1 MEALTLSFC
10 NARTRSGG
18 ACRNVALHGKQRCCL
33 HGGASTGAKSLDG
46 KQRQAEGRAHY
57 LQKLRG
63 EGHKPGPAKGT
74 GGRPRKDSRV
84 VAPIERLRLD
94 TLAMIDTGEGST
106 QMPKPPPTPEEWQA
120 VLDPAFAPRAPLSD
134 APRVVPPPSK
144 DEPADRF
151 TGELSADIPAPPK
164 PTLTVSNPAPELGP
178 PAVLPS
184 AIVEDTS
191 RLAAEV
197 EDIAQ
202 AAIERIKELLKHPFD
217 SKDPNFAAL
226 LRFLSSTYNTSMTT
240 IARTD
245 DNRLKRQA
253 VSKLDYIL
261 ERAAEERRKR
271 DARSTIEG
279 KTLKELHDTRPTG
292 EVPHDD
298 AS

>member
-1 MEALTLSFC
+1 M
-10 NARTRSGG
+10 
-18 ACRNVALHGKQRCCL
+18 
-33 HGGASTGAKSLDG
+33 
-46 KQRQAEGRAHY
+46 
-57 LQKLRG
+57 
-63 EGHKPGPAKGT
+63 
-74 GGRPRKDSRV
+74 
-84 VAPIERLRLD
+84 
-94 TLAMIDTGEGST
+94 
-106 QMPKPPPTPEEWQA
+106 PPPP
-120 VLDPAFAPRAPLSD
+120 
-134 APRVVPPPSK
+134 K
-144 DEPADRF
+144 DDPADRF
-151 TGELSADIPAPPK
+151 TREPLADIPAPPK

-184 AIVEDTS
+184 PIAEDTS

-253 VSKLDYIL
+253 VSRLDYIL

-271 DARSTIEG
+271 DARSAIEG
-279 KTLKELHDTRPTG
+279 TTVNELHDTRTTSEMPY
-292 EVPHDD
+292 DD

>member
-1 MEALTLSFC
+1 M
-10 NARTRSGG
+10 
-18 ACRNVALHGKQRCCL
+18 
-33 HGGASTGAKSLDG
+33 STGAKSLDG
-46 KQRQAEGRAHY
+46 KQRQAEGRARY

-63 EGHKPGPAKGT
+63 EDRKPGPSKGT
-74 GGRPRKDSRV
+74 GGRPRKDARV
-84 VAPIERLRLD
+84 VAPVERLRLD
-94 TLAMIDTGEGST
+94 TLAVIDMEKGNTRMSEPS
-106 QMPKPPPTPEEWQA
+106 PTPEEWQA
-120 VLDPAFAPRAPLSD
+120 VLDPALMPRTPLSGAPRAM
-134 APRVVPPPSK
+134 PPPPK
-144 DEPADRF
+144 DDPADRF
-151 TGELSADIPAPPK
+151 TREPLADIPAPPK

-279 KTLKELHDTRPTG
+279 KTLEKLHDMRTTG
-292 EVPHDD
+292 EVPCDD

>member
-1 MEALTLSFC
+1 MSEPS
-10 NARTRSGG
+10 
-18 ACRNVALHGKQRCCL
+18 
-33 HGGASTGAKSLDG
+33 
-46 KQRQAEGRAHY
+46 
-57 LQKLRG
+57 
-63 EGHKPGPAKGT
+63 
-74 GGRPRKDSRV
+74 
-84 VAPIERLRLD
+84 
-94 TLAMIDTGEGST
+94 
-106 QMPKPPPTPEEWQA
+106 PTPEEWQA
-120 VLDPAFAPRAPLSD
+120 VLDPALMPRTPLSGAPRAM
-134 APRVVPPPSK
+134 PPPPK
-144 DEPADRF
+144 DDPADRF
-151 TGELSADIPAPPK
+151 TSDK
-164 PTLTVSNPAPELGP
+164 PTLTVSDRAPELGP

-184 AIVEDTS
+184 PIAEDTS

-271 DARSTIEG
+271 DARSAIEG
-279 KTLKELHDTRPTG
+279 TTVNELHDTRTTS
-292 EVPHDD
+292 EVPYDD

>member
-18 ACRNVALHGKQRCCL
+18 PCRNVALHGKQRCRL

-46 KQRQAEGRAHY
+46 KQRQAEGRARW
-57 LQKLRG
+57 LRMLRG
-63 EGHKPGPAKGT
+63 EGRRPGPAKGT

-84 VAPIERLRLD
+84 VAPVERLRLD
-94 TLAMIDTGEGST
+94 TLAVIDMEKGNTRMSEPS
-106 QMPKPPPTPEEWQA
+106 PTPEEWQA
-120 VLDPAFAPRAPLSD
+120 VLDPALMPRTPLSGAPRAM
-134 APRVVPPPSK
+134 PPPPK
-144 DEPADRF
+144 DDPADRF
-151 TGELSADIPAPPK
+151 TREPLADIPAPPK

-184 AIVEDTS
+184 PIAEDTS

-279 KTLKELHDTRPTG
+279 KTLEKLHDMRTTG
-292 EVPHDD
+292 EVPCDD